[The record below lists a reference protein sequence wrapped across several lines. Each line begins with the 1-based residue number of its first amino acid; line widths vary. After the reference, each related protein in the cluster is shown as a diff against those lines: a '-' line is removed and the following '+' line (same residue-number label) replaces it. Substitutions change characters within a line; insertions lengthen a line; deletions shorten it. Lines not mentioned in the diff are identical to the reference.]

1 MNMICKSVADN
12 ECGCTLYSGVHVC
25 TRGGQ
30 MYRGHTSGS
39 GSALTS
45 AHNSEPES
53 ETDRETVRAGLIS
66 ATGVLSETVRD
77 DGILTL
83 IMIPSAVKP
92 LKTNIISQQKPGLD

>member
-66 ATGVLSETVRD
+66 ATGGVYCRRHSSIRNINCNYEPVN
-77 DGILTL
+77 
-83 IMIPSAVKP
+83 
-92 LKTNIISQQKPGLD
+92 TNQKPIL

>member
-1 MNMICKSVADN
+1 MYLFPICLQKLILLWIKFEHYLMNMVCKSVAEN

-45 AHNSEPES
+45 AHNSEPET
-53 ETDRETVRAGLIS
+53 ERL
-66 ATGVLSETVRD
+66 
-77 DGILTL
+77 
-83 IMIPSAVKP
+83 
-92 LKTNIISQQKPGLD
+92 